1 MESVSCSCV
10 SPCLAYNFISVLG
23 LLLLLL
29 LLLFLRRRSRQRQTR
44 LSDGG
49 DAALMTADHEQK
61 GDGTHSSVDSGYIP
75 RTYANIPPSS
85 NILPR
90 ADSTTIPLVAAGIMN
105 QHGRGGS
112 ETHHRHSTSI
122 TSLPNPYDEEESS
135 PSHDIRNRD
144 LPPTPDPLAL
154 HDLGSQRTSTAF
166 SAASSS
172 SPPPSSFFDPITALT
187 RGPTSSTT
195 ASRASVLHSEMT
207 AYQKE
212 LEAHHEK
219 EMQVRD
225 DVGGSNIPLEPP
237 PEYREQLP
245 SASTSDL
252 GEISHGSQTH

>member
-1 MESVSCSCV
+1 M
-10 SPCLAYNFISVLG
+10 LG

-29 LLLFLRRRSRQRQTR
+29 LLLFLRRRSRQRQAR
-44 LSDGG
+44 LRDGG

-61 GDGTHSSVDSGYIP
+61 GDGIHSSVDSGYIP
-75 RTYANIPPSS
+75 RTYANVPPPL
-85 NILPR
+85 NVLPR
-90 ADSTTIPLVAAGIMN
+90 AGSSTIPLVAAGMMN
-105 QHGRGGS
+105 QHEPGGS
-112 ETHHRHSTSI
+112 EARHRRS
-122 TSLPNPYDEEESS
+122 TSLPNPYDDEESS

-144 LPPTPDPLAL
+144 LPPTPDSLAL
-154 HDLGSQRTSTAF
+154 HDLVPQRTSTAF

-225 DVGGSNIPLEPP
+225 DVGGSSIPLEPP

-245 SASTSDL
+245 SASSSDL
-252 GEISHGSQTH
+252 GEIGHGTEAH